1 MITPQR
7 PAGKEVRRVDRDR
20 SPDGGRQAGKGAEM
34 RHKPGR
40 PRLVIGISGAS
51 GAIYGARLLE
61 LLRPLPVETH
71 LVMSRSAEV
80 TLALETD
87 LKPADLHARADVVH
101 RAGDLA
107 APISS
112 GSFQTLGMIVAPC
125 SVRSMAEI
133 ATGATTTLLTRAAD
147 VALKERRRLVLLV
160 RETPLHTGHLRTMTA
175 LSEMGAVIAPPV
187 PAFYAKPQSLDEM
200 IDQTLGRILDLFGLD
215 AGTVRRWGEPAEPG
229 APPLGAKPRRG

>member
-1 MITPQR
+1 MRRNPGRPQR
-7 PAGKEVRRVDRDR
+7 P
-20 SPDGGRQAGKGAEM
+20 
-34 RHKPGR
+34 
-40 PRLVIGISGAS
+40 RLIVGISGAS

-61 LLRPLPVETH
+61 LLQPLAVETH

-87 LKPADLHARADVVH
+87 LKPADLRARADVVH
-101 RAGDLA
+101 GVGDLA

-112 GSFQTLGMIVAPC
+112 GSFPTIGMIVAPC

-147 VALKERRRLVLLV
+147 VVLKERRRLVLMV

-187 PAFYAKPQSLDEM
+187 PAFYARPHSLAEM

-215 AGTVRRWGEPAEPG
+215 TGTVHRWGEPVAE
-229 APPLGAKPRRG
+229 AKPRRRVMPKSG